1 MPPSILDYVARVS
14 PGTHAIFCYENV
26 EEAREVFISYV
37 SGGRDRNEA
46 VYILASSRESFEDF
60 LQSVRLSSPHAE
72 QRIDFLEMNK
82 LSSKSKGLDYEAT
95 LALMKPR
102 LDEVKRLGF
111 GGYRIF
117 ILAND
122 YLDYTTAEGVL
133 QFEKQ
138 LGQNFAFPMAAI
150 CAYDLAE
157 VGGRWD
163 QVLLELLKA
172 HGAHIFRGLAGSG
185 GEVVS

>member
-14 PGTHAIFCYENV
+14 PRTHAIFCYENI

-37 SGGRDRNEA
+37 GGGRDRNEA

-72 QRIDFLEMNK
+72 QRIDFLEMSK

-95 LALMKPR
+95 LALMKP
-102 LDEVKRLGF
+102 LFDEVKQLGF

-122 YLDYTTAEGVL
+122 YLDYTTAERVL

-138 LGQNFAFPMAAI
+138 LGHDFAFPMAAI

-157 VGGRWD
+157 VGGKWD